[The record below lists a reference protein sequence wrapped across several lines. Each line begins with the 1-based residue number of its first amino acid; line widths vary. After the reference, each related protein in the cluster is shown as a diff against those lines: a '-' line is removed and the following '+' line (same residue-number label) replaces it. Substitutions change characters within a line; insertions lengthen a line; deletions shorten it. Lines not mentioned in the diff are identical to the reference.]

1 MSTNTTANSS
11 TSSTPAPVNRQNS
24 ILFIGQLLERS
35 LAGTPASVLDVGCGR
50 GVWLAEWRNR
60 GLSRISGVD
69 GDYVSRKT
77 LLIPAERFRAT
88 DISKSFDLGERFD
101 LVECLEVA
109 EHIPESSADTL
120 IDNICRHGDL
130 ILFSAAI
137 PGQGGEHHVN
147 ERPYG
152 YWRSK
157 FEARGYRTFDAIREH
172 VRDLRDIE
180 PWYRY
185 NTFVFARAGGEARM
199 SAAARQKLVAQDR
212 PVRDVAPLM
221 WRARCLAVAMLPKNV
236 ASHLARLKH
245 RLANAAR
252 RP

>member
-1 MSTNTTANSS
+1 MSYQYDSQFFDF
-11 TSSTPAPVNRQNS
+11 VNAS
-24 ILFIGQLLERS
+24 AGKSASLFIGQLLERS

-77 LLIPAERFRAT
+77 LLIPAERFRAV
-88 DISKSFDLGERFD
+88 DISRSFDLGERFD

-109 EHIPESSADTL
+109 EHIPESSAETL
-120 IDNICRHGDL
+120 IDNLCRHGDL

-185 NTFVFARAGGEARM
+185 NTFVFARAGGEARL
-199 SAAARQKLVAQDR
+199 SATARQKLVAQDR

-245 RLANAAR
+245 RVANAAR